1 MLRSS
6 LMWLAALVVAAGVA
20 LAPNAVLAG
29 GYYGSGWHQ
38 GWSAQ
43 PDWDYYGGR
52 FVPSAM
58 PGYLHEYRAFNA
70 NCAFLRR
77 LVLTPV
83 GPSWQLVPICV

>member
-6 LMWLAALVVAAGVA
+6 PIWLAALVVAAVVA
-20 LAPNAVLAG
+20 LAPAEVWAG
-29 GYYGSGWHQ
+29 EHYDGWYQ
-38 GWSAQ
+38 GWSAPSQ
-43 PDWDYYGGR
+43 WDYYGGR

>member
-6 LMWLAALVVAAGVA
+6 LTWLAALVVAAVVA
-20 LAPNAVLAG
+20 LAPAAVWAG
-29 GYYGSGWHQ
+29 GYYGSWYQ
-38 GWSAQ
+38 GWSA
-43 PDWDYYGGR
+43 PSHWDYYGGR

-58 PGYLHEYRAFNA
+58 PGYLHEYPAFNA